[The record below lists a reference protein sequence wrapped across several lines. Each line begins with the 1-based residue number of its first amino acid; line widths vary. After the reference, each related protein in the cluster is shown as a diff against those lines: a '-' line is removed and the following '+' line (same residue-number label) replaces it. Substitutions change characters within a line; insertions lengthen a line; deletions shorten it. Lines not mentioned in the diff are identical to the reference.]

1 MNFLV
6 SGITTLSSTTSSSAA
21 DGLTE
26 LVSTDT
32 IKETAS
38 ILDQYG
44 PTIVIVSVFI
54 LLFIGIVVFILRINN
69 KMNQQMIQSQQAAI
83 EANHKMTEEMFNTCM
98 AMIRPKQEDEKD
110 DDDDS
115 DEKPKKKKNI
125 VSIYIDSSLAFKD
138 ASRIAMSK
146 IKCERIAIY
155 LFHNGNH
162 TPYGYPFAKMSC
174 VHEWNVRGSN
184 TVRGANH
191 VNIPLY
197 AFSTIVESLV
207 KDGEFVVGNIYEHG
221 ILSADEQVFQ
231 FISGST
237 IRALFALGIVDKN
250 NELAAFTIAEFK
262 EAKDFSSHETYT
274 NVKDALVTMN
284 SNIYSIIINDEFRE
298 SYSEKSEDSK

>member
-1 MNFLV
+1 MNLLV
-6 SGITTLSSTTSSSAA
+6 SAVTTLSSTSSAGDLKDMASTTDAIKDTSS
-21 DGLTE
+21 L
-26 LVSTDT
+26 
-32 IKETAS
+32 IN
-38 ILDQYG
+38 QYG
-44 PTIVIVSVFI
+44 PTVVIISVFI
-54 LLFIGIVVFILRINN
+54 ILFIGIVVFILRSNN
-69 KMNQQMIQSQQAAI
+69 KMNKEMLASQQSAIAANQKI
-83 EANHKMTEEMFNTCM
+83 TEEMLNTCM
-98 AMIRPKQEDEKD
+98 DLLRQKNNGSEDEET
-110 DDDDS
+110 
-115 DEKPKKKKNI
+115 DEEGKPKKKKNI

-138 ASRIAMSK
+138 ASRIAINK

-174 VHEWNVRGSN
+174 VHEWTARGSN
-184 TVRGANH
+184 TVRGTNH

-207 KDGEFVVGNIYEHG
+207 NDGEFVVGNIYEHG

-237 IRALFALGIVDKN
+237 IRALFALGVRDKN

-274 NVKDALVTMN
+274 NIKDALSTMN
-284 SNIYSIIINDEFRE
+284 NSIYSIIVNDEFRE
-298 SYSEKSEDSK
+298 SYSEQSEDSR